1 MCVCTRSSAKVCKQ
15 FSLIRMR
22 RFNFFDAAYGVPEF
36 FPYTYTCWQRN
47 HLIIHTYI
55 HTYIH
60 THKCIHTYS
69 DVMNTLLSLDAT
81 FSVVSL
87 WKTHFNLG
95 TSPSL
100 GNFIDQWSDGM
111 LMLVLCMVLLL
122 LLGLAAMP
130 LLFWEALAGWPGGGG
145 GWGFWFRP
153 GWGWRSSPNRNRTT
167 MLSSPPGM

>member
-1 MCVCTRSSAKVCKQ
+1 MYVCMYVCTRSSANVCNK

-22 RFNFFDAAYGVPEF
+22 RFNFFDAAYGVPEL
-36 FPYTYTCWQRN
+36 FPYTYTWRQSN
-47 HLIIHTYI
+47 HLITHTHTYK
-55 HTYIH
+55 HT
-60 THKCIHTYS
+60 S
-69 DVMNTLLSLDAT
+69 SGVMNTLLSSDET

-111 LMLVLCMVLLL
+111 LMLVWCMVLLL

-130 LLFWEALAGWPGGGG
+130 LLF
-145 GWGFWFRP
+145 
-153 GWGWRSSPNRNRTT
+153 
-167 MLSSPPGM
+167 